1 MFGTL
6 LLLLLSLSLPFSLS
20 LYSVSL
26 LMAPKKSKSTP
37 SRNPLHFGASSSIDP
52 TLSHIRFRDEKARM
66 DFSENFSQCSIHS
79 EHQVVLL
86 DFFDTDLPTIIYSR
100 GWEPLCGISVIFP
113 FVIIHEFYSN
123 MHGFDYSI
131 PHSITR
137 FRGMRIVVTPD
148 LISEVLHVPR
158 VEFVDY
164 PGYDHLKTVSKDEL
178 MSLFCETPS
187 SWGGRQNTPCSFSIF
202 AIPT

>member
-1 MFGTL
+1 
-6 LLLLLSLSLPFSLS
+6 
-20 LYSVSL
+20 
-26 LMAPKKSKSTP
+26 
-37 SRNPLHFGASSSIDP
+37 
-52 TLSHIRFRDEKARM
+52 
-66 DFSENFSQCSIHS
+66 
-79 EHQVVLL
+79 
-86 DFFDTDLPTIIYSR
+86 
-100 GWEPLCGISVIFP
+100 
-113 FVIIHEFYSN
+113 

-164 PGYDHLKTVSKDEL
+164 PGYDRFKTVSKDEL